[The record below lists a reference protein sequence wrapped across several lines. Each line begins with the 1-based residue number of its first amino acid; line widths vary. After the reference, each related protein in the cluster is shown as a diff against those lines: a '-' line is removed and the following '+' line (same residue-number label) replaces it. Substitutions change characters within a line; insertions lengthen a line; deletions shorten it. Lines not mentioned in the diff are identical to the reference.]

1 MTASGPARIVSILCI
16 MVAAESAWAQP
27 FPTRPIRLVT
37 SPAGG
42 SSDFAARLLT
52 PGLSS
57 ALNQQVIVDNR
68 GGGVLPVE
76 IVAKAPP
83 DGHTLLYYG
92 STLWLIPLLQE
103 VSYDTLRDFIPVSIV
118 ANSPVIVAVHPS
130 LPVKSIKE
138 LIALAKAKPGALN
151 YGSASAGSPSHLA
164 TELLKA
170 LAGINMVRISYK
182 GTGPAMNALMAGEV
196 QVFMTSSG
204 GMTAHIN
211 SGRIRALAVTST
223 RRSASFPN
231 LPTMAEAG
239 VPGYEYG
246 QMSGVFAPARTAT
259 AIVERL
265 SAEIARVANSP
276 DVKERLFNAGADA
289 DGSTPQEATARI
301 KSEVARLG
309 KVIRD
314 AKIRAD

>member
-1 MTASGPARIVSILCI
+1 MTASCWTRIVLILCATLA
-16 MVAAESAWAQP
+16 VELAYAQN
-27 FPTRPIRLVT
+27 FPTRPIRVVT

-42 SSDFAARLLT
+42 SSDFASRLLA
-52 PGLSS
+52 PGLS
-57 ALNQQVIVDNR
+57 AGLGQQVIVDNR

-76 IVAKAPP
+76 IVAKAPS
-83 DGHTLLYYG
+83 DGYTLLYYG

-103 VSYDTLRDFIPVSIV
+103 TSYDTLRDFVPVSMAV
-118 ANSPVIVAVHPS
+118 NSPIIVSVNPS

-138 LIALAKAKPGALN
+138 LIALAKAKPGTLN

-170 LAGINMVRISYK
+170 LTGIDMARISYK
-182 GTGPAMNALMAGEV
+182 GTGPALNAVIAGEV

-204 GMTAHIN
+204 GMAAHIS

-223 RRSASFPN
+223 KRSVSFPN
-231 LPTMAEAG
+231 LPTVAEAG

-246 QMSGVFAPARTAT
+246 QMSGYFAPAKTPP
-259 AIVERL
+259 AIVNRL
-265 SAEIARVANSP
+265 SAEIARVVNSA
-276 DVKERLFNAGADA
+276 DIKEKLLNAGAEA
-289 DGSTPQEATARI
+289 EGSTPQEAAAVI

-309 KVIRD
+309 KVIKD